1 MRPHRARFVVGWP
14 GALAFVFALALAAP
28 AWAGGVAKG
37 DRAAEFTGVKD
48 RAGKPLSLRALRGK
62 VVVLTFGASWCKP
75 CGKELPAYDKL
86 AAKYKSDDRVA
97 FVAINID
104 SERAN
109 ADKFLADA
117 GVKSLTVGFDPASK
131 TVEKYQPGTMPT
143 TYVIDGNGIVR
154 EVHAGYEKGDEAKI
168 ARAVDQLRAK

>member
-1 MRPHRARFVVGWP
+1 V
-14 GALAFVFALALAAP
+14 ALGLALLLASTTSAA
-28 AWAGGVAKG
+28 AGGVGAG
-37 DRAAEFTGVKD
+37 DRAAEFAGVKD
-48 RAGKPLSLRALRGK
+48 SSGKPLSLRALRGK

-75 CGKELPAYDKL
+75 CKKELPAYDKL
-86 AAKYKSDDRVA
+86 AAQHKSDQGVV

-109 ADKFLADA
+109 ADKFLAET
-117 GVKSLTVGFDPASK
+117 GVKNLVVGFDPGSA

-154 EVHAGYEKGDEAKI
+154 DVHAGYEKGDEAKI
-168 ARAVDQLRAK
+168 ARAVAKLRAK